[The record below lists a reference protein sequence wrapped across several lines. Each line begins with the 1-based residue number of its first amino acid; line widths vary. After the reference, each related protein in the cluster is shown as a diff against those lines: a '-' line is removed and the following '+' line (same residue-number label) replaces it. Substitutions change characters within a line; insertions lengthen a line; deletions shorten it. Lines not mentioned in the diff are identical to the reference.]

1 MTDKSMS
8 DKSMSDRGAG
18 KMRRNR
24 GELETRVMRIL
35 WNAGRPLAAREV
47 LDQFP
52 QDEAVPALTTMLTVL
67 DRLGK
72 KGAVLKSP
80 ARAGGSVFAA
90 AVSESESTAEAMVSA
105 LVSSNDRS
113 AALLSF
119 AGELDERDIEI
130 LRRVLRPDS

>member
-1 MTDKSMS
+1 MTES
-8 DKSMSDRGAG
+8 GASG
-18 KMRRNR
+18 MRRSR
-24 GELETRVMRIL
+24 GELESRVMRIL
-35 WNAGRPLAAREV
+35 WSTARPLSAREV

-72 KGAVLKSP
+72 KGTVLKSA
-80 ARAGGSVFAA
+80 ARAGGSLFAA

-119 AGELDERDIEI
+119 AGELDERDIEV
-130 LRRVLRPDS
+130 LRRGLRPES